1 MSTQNFSYTFTTSKS
16 HEEVFNIL
24 IDPKKWWIG
33 FHSETITGNS
43 EKLND
48 EFTFSAGNGAHN
60 SVQKLVELI
69 PNKKISWEVVD
80 SNLTFL
86 KIPNEWTGTKINFDI
101 STEENQTKVTSTH
114 NGLTPQFE
122 CYEGC
127 SNAWS
132 QYLEN
137 LTKELKF
144 IEF

>member
-1 MSTQNFSYTFTTSKS
+1 MSTQNFSYTFTISKS
-16 HEEVFNIL
+16 PEEVFNIL

-33 FHSETITGNS
+33 LHNEIITGNS

-86 KIPNEWTGTKINFDI
+86 KVPNEWTGTKINFDI
-101 STEENQTKVTSTH
+101 STEGNQTKVTFTH

-137 LTKELKF
+137 LEKELKF
-144 IEF
+144 

>member
-1 MSTQNFSYTFTTSKS
+1 MSTQYFSYTFTTSKPS
-16 HEEVFNIL
+16 EEVFNIL

-33 FHSETITGNS
+33 SHNEIITGNS
-43 EKLND
+43 EEIND
-48 EFTFSAGNGAHN
+48 EFTFNAGNGAHN

-69 PNKKISWEVVD
+69 PYKKIIWEVID

-86 KIPNEWTGTKINFDI
+86 KMPNEWTGTKINFDV
-101 STEENQTKVTSTH
+101 STDGNQTKVTFTH

-137 LTKELKF
+137 LENYLTRE
-144 IEF
+144 

>member
-16 HEEVFNIL
+16 PEEVFNIL

-33 FHSETITGNS
+33 LHNETITGNS

-60 SVQKLVELI
+60 SLQKLVELI
-69 PNKKISWEVVD
+69 PNKKISWEVID

-86 KIPNEWTGTKINFDI
+86 KMPDEWTGTKINFDV
-101 STEENQTKVTSTH
+101 STEGNQTKVTFTH

-137 LTKELKF
+137 LKNYLTRE
-144 IEF
+144 